1 MVDMQKAVIAFSS
14 VCYST
19 TLEKV
24 VIELAKHHGGKPGTW
39 LDVIEKDAIDNI
51 RHSQSTGLTA
61 EEEHTVLDG
70 SIKMLQHTFG
80 KIRAQL
86 NETSK

>member
-14 VCYST
+14 VCYSS

-24 VIELAKHHGGKPGTW
+24 VIELAKYNGGKPGPW
-39 LDVIEKDAIDNI
+39 LDALEKDAIDNV
-51 RHSQSTGLTA
+51 RHSQSTGLTV

-70 SIKMLQHTFG
+70 SIKMLQHTFSR
-80 KIRAQL
+80 IREQL
-86 NETSK
+86 DGASG